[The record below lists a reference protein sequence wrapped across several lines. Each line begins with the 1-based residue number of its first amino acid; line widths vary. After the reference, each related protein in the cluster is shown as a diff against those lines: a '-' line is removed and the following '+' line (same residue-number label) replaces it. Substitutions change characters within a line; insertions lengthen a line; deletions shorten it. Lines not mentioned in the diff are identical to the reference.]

1 MKLPRV
7 AVVSLVL
14 LFASAW
20 CSSEESGESPLLTGT
35 PKPLPVEVPTQAELE
50 TGIDRGIKFLLTSQN
65 KDGSWGSATRT
76 KSLNIYA
83 PIPGAHHGFRA
94 ATTSLCICALIQTK
108 DKRQE
113 VIDSIQRAEDWLVE
127 ELPKVRRA
135 TGDAIYNVWAH
146 AYSIE
151 ALADLIEYDDSD
163 QDRVD
168 IMRELIVS
176 QIDMLKRYQSVDG
189 GWGYYDFRAEAQQPT
204 SSPTSFTTATGLIAL
219 KRATEVDVDVPMD
232 MVNKSLKALR
242 MQRKPDFTY
251 YYAFRGPTGARPMR
265 SINRPG
271 GSLGRS
277 QTCNLA
283 LRMWDDEKI
292 TDKVFNVWLDRLFAR
307 NGWLYIGRK
316 RPVPHESHFLVAG
329 YFYYYGHWYGARTFR
344 ELTSDDRRRHAGQMS
359 RLLLDQQE
367 KDGSWWDYPLYNYHQ
382 PYGTAMAVMSLVHC
396 RE

>member
-20 CSSEESGESPLLTGT
+20 CSAEESGESPLLTGT
-35 PKPLPVEVPTQAELE
+35 PKPRPVEVPTQAELE